1 MNYKTITFLA
11 GAFILAFLGLESI
24 FTIYLSIGIL
34 LVIISFIKKYLE
46 MSVTDSLV
54 WEERQRQRRLRGKSL
69 LDETKQALWKA
80 KLFLIVGKRDKAIQ
94 VVDRMD
100 KEVKEYLGPLDSS
113 QNDEHKLINEFR
125 ISNGLNE

>member
-34 LVIISFIKKYLE
+34 LVIIPFIKKYLE